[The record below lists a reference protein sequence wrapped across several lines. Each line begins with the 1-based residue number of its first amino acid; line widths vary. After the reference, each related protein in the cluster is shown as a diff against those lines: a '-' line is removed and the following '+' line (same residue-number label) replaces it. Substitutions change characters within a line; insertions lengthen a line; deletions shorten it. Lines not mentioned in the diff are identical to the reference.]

1 MPLPSLFEIM
11 IVIASITLLI
21 SFLIWRLAAAR
32 RVYLVNQRE
41 SLTANTAL
49 KILVD
54 NLQQHRGMLNATLSG
69 DNSFKTK
76 ITQTQKQINSTLSEL
91 NDELKNTALNT
102 HLEHLNKI
110 QSSWAKLYPTVYSL
124 SRLESL
130 KKHTAIVQSTLFLMT
145 NIAEE
150 NQLLKDSCYPEE
162 LVDIIWHCIPNTA
175 EALGKT
181 RAAGSGIAATGVC
194 GAIDHIKV
202 GFLIKHI
209 NDTTKIVEVGLKNL
223 QHESSDFNKLFT
235 TYKSIQSGVH
245 DLMDT
250 LQHKIVEPKSPQIT
264 AGLFFEQATVCL
276 NKVYGFFDQA
286 ESMVKQRIMESL
298 EKTERTI
305 KLSFYFMVVSLTS
318 LLVISFINI

>member
-1 MPLPSLFEIM
+1 MSLPSLFEI
-11 IVIASITLLI
+11 IFVIAIITLLI
-21 SFLIWRLAAAR
+21 SFLIWRLATAR

-41 SLTANTAL
+41 SLTTNTSL

-69 DNSFKTK
+69 DKSFTAK
-76 ITQTQKQINSTLSEL
+76 ITQTQKLINSTLNEL
-91 NDELKNTALNT
+91 NDGLKNTSLNT
-102 HLEHLNKI
+102 HLGHLNKI
-110 QSSWAKLYPTVYSL
+110 QDSWAKLYPTVHSL

-130 KKHTAIVQSTLFLMT
+130 KKHTAIVQSILFLMT

-150 NQLLKDSCYPEE
+150 NQLLKDGCYPNE

-209 NDTTKIVEVGLKNL
+209 NDTTEIVESGLKKL

-235 TYKSIQSGVH
+235 TYKLIQSGIR
-245 DLMDT
+245 DLMNT
-250 LQHKIVEPKSPQIT
+250 LQHKIVEPTSPQIT
-264 AGLFFEQATVCL
+264 AGLFFEQATACL

-286 ESMVKQRIMESL
+286 ESMVKQRIATALDKIEM
-298 EKTERTI
+298 TI
-305 KLSFYFMVVSLTS
+305 KLSFSFMVVSLVS
-318 LLVISFINI
+318 LLVISFINV